1 MKKEEISI
9 GSIYEGVSG
18 CRKKVTAIEGEEG
31 KSKTVVAEIVK
42 VGAGKGNHK
51 PVGTI
56 VRTAE
61 KAFAIWAQSEAK

>member
-1 MKKEEISI
+1 MEKKDIKI

-31 KSKTVVAEIVK
+31 KAKTVVAKIVQ
-42 VGAGKGNHK
+42 VGTGKGNHK

-61 KAFAIWAQSEAK
+61 NSFAKWAQAEVK